1 MGDKAKNEHMHVVKN
16 HKAQI
21 YGEESS
27 PGGKGD
33 KKRKTS
39 VKHRA
44 VVVEANE
51 ELLRSRVSDKYVND
65 MVKSLE
71 DKISKKMTFSEEKE
85 IERLEKS
92 FKELTAKTVQLN

>member
-1 MGDKAKNEHMHVVKN
+1 MYITDRLGKFQENLNEHRFDLNEAVTN
-16 HKAQI
+16 F
-21 YGEESS
+21 
-27 PGGKGD
+27 GKRTD
-33 KKRKTS
+33 DIQSETVWRIKDC
-39 VKHRA
+39 
-44 VVVEANE
+44 E

-71 DKISKKMTFSEEKE
+71 DKISKQMTFSEEKE

>member
-1 MGDKAKNEHMHVVKN
+1 MYITDRLGKFQENLNGHRFDLNEAVTN
-16 HKAQI
+16 F
-21 YGEESS
+21 
-27 PGGKGD
+27 GKRTD
-33 KKRKTS
+33 DIQSETVWRIKDC
-39 VKHRA
+39 
-44 VVVEANE
+44 E

-71 DKISKKMTFSEEKE
+71 DKISKQMTFSEEKE